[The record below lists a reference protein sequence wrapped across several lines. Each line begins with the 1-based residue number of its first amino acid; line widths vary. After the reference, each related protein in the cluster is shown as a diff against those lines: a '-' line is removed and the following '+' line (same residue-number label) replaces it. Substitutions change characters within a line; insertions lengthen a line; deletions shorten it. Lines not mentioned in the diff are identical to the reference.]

1 MGVKVWLPLGHAPR
15 RAPNTER
22 EQLMQRLYEAR
33 YLVPGAE
40 DLELNYL
47 RDLVQACEE
56 KKQKQD
62 EVDKIKAVAAAKML
76 NEMSPEQRRGALR
89 EFLAWRKRRRGH

>member
-1 MGVKVWLPLGHAPR
+1 MGIKARIWLPLGHAPKC
-15 RAPNTER
+15 APKTER

-56 KKQKQD
+56 KKRKQD
-62 EVDKIKAVAAAKML
+62 EVDKIKAAAAAKML
-76 NEMSPEQRRGALR
+76 DATMVA
-89 EFLAWRKRRRGH
+89 AA